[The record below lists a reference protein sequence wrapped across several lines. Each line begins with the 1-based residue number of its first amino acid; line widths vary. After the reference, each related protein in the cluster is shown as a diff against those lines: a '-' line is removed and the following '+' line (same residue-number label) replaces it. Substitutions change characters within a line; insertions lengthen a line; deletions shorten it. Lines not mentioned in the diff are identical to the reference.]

1 MEILLNSTVK
11 VYDAIKASE
20 MLAQLSYPIP
30 ADWPKVNSFFN
41 PLGESPARA
50 YLLLLR
56 KDLDGL
62 DLDSGDF
69 TIKWKDDD
77 SAEVTA
83 NKLLISRE
91 PQCITP
97 GKDADEN
104 SLYLVEFSDARH
116 TLQPGHFSF
125 PINEQYNVRAAGY
138 GTDRY
143 DETENAGSAWTWST
157 MTEDVWNKM
166 TAILG
171 AFTSLP
177 VTPDGS
183 PEDWKF
189 PGVSAWTAL
198 NQILHRIGCAVKWDH
213 TLTSA
218 QYSIVQLGATD
229 SGATTAQSS
238 AAAKLIY
245 DRMYMTAKRGKL
257 PGKLVVYFGR
267 RQEDYGTEQTTP
279 KDNTQFTTSAVV
291 SKEITLTT
299 TGTDANTK
307 HHVWDDL
314 PAEFDVSDGFTPSST
329 AGNDA
334 ALQTR
339 AQERADDFERMVIT
353 GGGRLHKVYTGI
365 ISGLATGSTIKGVA
379 YRQDLVGY
387 GTGRVG
393 GLVTEIINHPY
404 WGLRVEEHPAS
415 PLECWG
421 LCQSSIGTQAPA
433 FGPTFPLYPHLLQ
446 IVELTTGTADGSARY
461 TAKVELYDP
470 DARTWT
476 DKEDCYAIDIN
487 ALTTLASG
495 SRFLGRLS
503 GMDTDKP
510 VYQIDGGAQGLT
522 VQTGAVTYA
531 DATTTPINNVNKLE
545 FDSAFFALRQPT
557 TRLAEVDWLGFKLRK
572 NSTGSVGQR
581 RRLNMI
587 EGAGVTITYSDD
599 SVNDEHDVT
608 IAITPDIAIGAK
620 GYNSGTQNMTAGAA
634 AAKLT
639 CNAEEF
645 DTHTIHSTGTMT
657 FASAGDGIY
666 EVHCSVTGTV
676 TFSGSDITPEE
687 VSIQGK
693 LNSSDVR
700 GLHDCGM
707 ISRISVTA
715 GSVTTAHEH
724 NKVCLHAS
732 TTIDITDSANDDLEI
747 FATPPTSIAIDWTK
761 FTFSVH
767 KLNRAGAVAE

>member
-1 MEILLNSTVK
+1 MEILINSSVR
-11 VYDAIKASE
+11 VYDAVAAGR
-20 MLAQLSYPIP
+20 MLEALSYPYP
-30 ADWPKVNSFFN
+30 SEWSRVNSFMN
-41 PLGESPARA
+41 PLGPSPARG
-50 YLLLLR
+50 LFLLLR
-56 KDLDGL
+56 KDLDSL
-62 DLDSGDF
+62 DLNSGSF
-69 TIKWKDDD
+69 TIKFKDDTG
-77 SAEVTA
+77 AEVTA
-83 NKLLISRE
+83 NNLLISKE
-91 PQCITP
+91 PQCLSP

-116 TLQPGHFSF
+116 TLQPGFFAF

-245 DRMYMTAKRGKL
+245 DRMYMPVNRGKL

-421 LCQSSIGTQAPA
+421 ACQSIGTQAPA
-433 FGPTFPLYPHLLQ
+433 FGPTFPLYPHILQ
-446 IVELTTGTADGSARY
+446 IVELTTGTADGSARF

-487 ALTTLASG
+487 GITTLTSG
-495 SRFLGRLS
+495 NRFLGRLS

-510 VYQIDGGAQGLT
+510 VYQIDGGSDPVRYRLTVREVDTSPSVSNVTIIEFDQSDGFVVTEAAAGRARVDLPKNVDRGAKAYNDATQVITLGTEEDLNANQENYDTNTYHDNATNNQNIVFTGGIGRYVVCWALQADVTFAGADVVPEWFEVYAKYNGSEVTHSRHCCDFWRISYIPNSTATAATAVEKDHNCLQGAFMVDVTDVTHVLKMVGDAQGNTL
-522 VQTGAVTYA
+522 
-531 DATTTPINNVNKLE
+531 
-545 FDSAFFALRQPT
+545 
-557 TRLAEVDWLGFKLRK
+557 
-572 NSTGSVGQR
+572 
-581 RRLNMI
+581 
-587 EGAGVTITYSDD
+587 
-599 SVNDEHDVT
+599 DVT
-608 IAITPDIAIGAK
+608 
-620 GYNSGTQNMTAGAA
+620 
-634 AAKLT
+634 
-639 CNAEEF
+639 
-645 DTHTIHSTGTMT
+645 
-657 FASAGDGIY
+657 
-666 EVHCSVTGTV
+666 V
-676 TFSGSDITPEE
+676 
-687 VSIQGK
+687 
-693 LNSSDVR
+693 
-700 GLHDCGM
+700 
-707 ISRISVTA
+707 
-715 GSVTTAHEH
+715 
-724 NKVCLHAS
+724 
-732 TTIDITDSANDDLEI
+732 DD
-747 FATPPTSIAIDWTK
+747 FV
-761 FTFSVH
+761 FSVH
-767 KLNRAGAVAE
+767 KLNRGGSPDTTA